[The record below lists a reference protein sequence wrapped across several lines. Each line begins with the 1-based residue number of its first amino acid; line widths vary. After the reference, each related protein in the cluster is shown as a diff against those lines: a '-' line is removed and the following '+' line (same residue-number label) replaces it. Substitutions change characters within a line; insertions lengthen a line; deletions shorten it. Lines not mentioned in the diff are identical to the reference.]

1 MSEMTP
7 DEIKDAIAAGEIGAI
22 TLDTSIFDG
31 NGLRLESGLLQR
43 MQQFRGSGIQFVL
56 SEIVAKEVV
65 AHLTKGA
72 SEAQVQ
78 FQSVCK
84 SLEKT
89 WLVPKAMLDA
99 TGSTFFQER
108 SAGGLAQGRFDSFVE
123 AMGCEVID
131 ASELVDVKELLRRY
145 FVPESPFSQKE
156 NKKNEFPDAF
166 ALLSLEAI
174 AQRSGKKLLVVS
186 KDGDWTRFCKDSCL
200 LVHVDDLGS
209 ALSLFHRDASV
220 ACNILALRLQN
231 GTFPTLI
238 SAVEEAIYRHIE
250 RMDFIVEADSDYI
263 FDDEVTDYEIKEIV
277 LHDGE
282 GVLPV
287 IEPVD
292 AGDDYLVAKIPV
304 TAEIRVECIFN
315 FCVKDGIDKD
325 YVPIGS
331 ASISR
336 NRTLNF
342 DVLVTLGDLVS
353 DAVSIE
359 DIEVAG
365 KGRLHIEFGYVQPE
379 WNEDPDSDYF

>member
-1 MSEMTP
+1 MTH
-7 DEIKDAIAAGEIGAI
+7 DEIKDAIAAGDIGAI

-72 SEAQVQ
+72 SEAQAQ
-78 FQSVCK
+78 FESVCK

-89 WLVPKAMLDA
+89 WLVPKVALDV
-99 TGSTFFQER
+99 TRSTYFQEK
-108 SAGGLAQGRFDSFVE
+108 SAGELAQGRFGSFVE
-123 AMGCEVID
+123 AMGCAVID

-166 ALLSLEAI
+166 ALLSLEAM
-174 AQRSGKKLLVVS
+174 ALKSGKKLLVVS
-186 KDGDWTRFCKDSCL
+186 KDGDWTRFCKDSSL

-220 ACNILALRLQN
+220 ACNVLALRLQN
-231 GTFPTLI
+231 GTFPALI
-238 SAVEEAIYRHIE
+238 SAIEDAVYRHVE

-263 FDDEVTDYEIKEIV
+263 FDYEVTDYEIEDIV
-277 LHDGE
+277 LRSGLE
-282 GVLPV
+282 ALPE

-292 AGDDYLVAKIPV
+292 AGDDYLVAKILV

-315 FCVKDGIDKD
+315 FSVRDGADKD

-331 ASISR
+331 ASVSR
-336 NRTLNF
+336 NRRLNF
-342 DVLVTLGDLVS
+342 DVLVTLGDAVS
-353 DAVSIE
+353 DAESID
-359 DIEVAG
+359 DIEIAG
-365 KGRLHIEFGYVQPE
+365 KGRLYLEFGYVKPE
-379 WNEDPDSDYF
+379 WNEDPNSDYY